1 MKKCDCGP
9 NYIDVYF
16 SRVSHRGENIAEI
29 AQNTGERSFES
40 WLASSV
46 HTVLDLSVERGIY
59 FSGIILTDKDKE
71 QQKIMYL
78 NVAND
83 IPIVVGDIVN
93 WNNQGQLGKWIIF
106 KKEEKVNGTYQTFSI
121 VKCNY
126 LMKWIDKLGHLQQS
140 WSYFVSSM
148 DSKIKENFRTWNS
161 LITPQP
167 NKYAEMLIPRREIER
182 ATSFIVE
189 EQSWSVVEYD
199 HTSVPGIMYLSLT
212 EEKVNYIY
220 DDLKENIADTD
231 KRAVYEISQP
241 EETQSFKIGDIVN
254 PIFTITKNGKPI
266 DLEVIYI
273 PKDKKIIKFVDG
285 KLIAQKAGS
294 TLIVI
299 QLKDFPQIYQSIK
312 INVCEDEKSSFYA
325 YIKGDSIIRLGRQAE
340 YEFICNAYVKEGIN
354 FSIDDLSLATVLR
367 SFEDTCVVRANAN
380 NNLGKVILKAE
391 YNGITYTKD
400 IKIVPLW
407 GGKT

>member
-1 MKKCDCGP
+1 MKKCDCAP
-9 NYIDVYF
+9 SYIDVYF
-16 SRVSHRGENIAEI
+16 SRVTHRGENITEV

-40 WLASSV
+40 WLSNSI
-46 HTVLDLSVERGIY
+46 HTVQDLSVERGIY

-126 LMKWIDKLGHLQQS
+126 LMKWIDRLGHLQQS

-167 NKYAEMLIPRREIER
+167 NKYAEMLLPKKDIER

-189 EQSWSVVEYD
+189 EESWSVVEYD

-241 EETQSFKIGDIVN
+241 EEIQSFKVGDIVN

-266 DLEVIYI
+266 DLEAIYI
-273 PKDKKIIKFVDG
+273 PKDKKIIKIVDG
-285 KLIAQKAGS
+285 KLIAQKAGE
-294 TLIVI
+294 TLIII
-299 QLKDFPQIYQSIK
+299 QLKEFPEIYQSIK
-312 INVCEDEKSSFYA
+312 IKVGEEPSFYA
-325 YIKGDSIIRLGRQAE
+325 YIKGDSIIKLGRQAE
-340 YEFICNAYVKEGIN
+340 YEFICNTSITENIN
-354 FSIDDLSLATVLR
+354 FSIDDPSLATIAIAL
-367 SFEDTCVVRANAN
+367 DGACIVRANSS
-380 NNLGKVILKAE
+380 NNLGKVVLEAE
-391 YNGITYTKD
+391 YNGIKYTKD

-407 GGKT
+407 

>member
-1 MKKCDCGP
+1 MKKCECSP
-9 NYIDVYF
+9 SYIDVYF
-16 SRVSHRGENIAEI
+16 SRVTHRGESIAEI

-40 WLASSV
+40 WLENSTHS
-46 HTVLDLSVERGIY
+46 VLDLSVERGIY

-71 QQKIMYL
+71 QQKVMYL

-121 VKCNY
+121 IKCNY

-161 LITPQP
+161 LITPQS
-167 NKYAEMLIPRREIER
+167 NKYAEMILPKKDIER

-189 EQSWSVVEYD
+189 DESWSVVEYD

-220 DDLKENIADTD
+220 DDLENNIADTD
-231 KRAVYEISQP
+231 RRAIYEISQP
-241 EETQSFKIGDIVN
+241 EEIQNFKIGDEVN
-254 PIFTITKNGKPI
+254 PIFNITKNGKPVN
-266 DLEVIYI
+266 LETICI
-273 PKDKKIIKFVDG
+273 PKDKKIVKFVNG
-285 KLIAQKAGS
+285 KLIAQKAGE

-299 QLKDFPQIYQSIK
+299 QLKDFPEIYQSIK
-312 INVCEDEKSSFYA
+312 INVGEEPSFYA
-325 YIKGDSIIRLGRQAE
+325 YIKGDSIIKLGRQAE
-340 YEFICNAYVKEGIN
+340 YEFICNAYVKDNIH
-354 FSIDDLSLATVLR
+354 FSINDESLAKVLR
-367 SFEDTCVVRANAN
+367 TFEDTCIVRANAEN
-380 NNLGKVILKAE
+380 RLGKVVLNAE
-391 YNGITYTKD
+391 YNGITYAKD

-407 GGKT
+407 

>member
-1 MKKCDCGP
+1 MKKCDCSP
-9 NYIDVYF
+9 SYIDVYF
-16 SRVSHRGENIAEI
+16 SRVTHRGENIAEI

-40 WLASSV
+40 WLENSTHS
-46 HTVLDLSVERGIY
+46 VLDLSVERGIY

-71 QQKIMYL
+71 QQKVMYL

-126 LMKWIDKLGHLQQS
+126 LMKWIDKLGHLQQC

-167 NKYAEMLIPRREIER
+167 NKYAEMLLPKKDIER

-189 EQSWSVVEYD
+189 DESWSVVEYD

-220 DDLKENIADTD
+220 DDLENNIADTD
-231 KRAVYEISQP
+231 KRAIYEISQP
-241 EETQSFKIGDIVN
+241 EEIQNFKIGDEVN
-254 PIFTITKNGKPI
+254 PIFNITKNGKPI
-266 DLEVIYI
+266 DLETIYI
-273 PKDKKIIKFVDG
+273 PKDKKIVKFVNG
-285 KLIAQKAGS
+285 KLIAQKAGE

-299 QLKDFPQIYQSIK
+299 QLKDFPEIYQSIK
-312 INVCEDEKSSFYA
+312 INVGEEPSFYA
-325 YIKGDSIIRLGRQAE
+325 YIKGDSIIKLGRQAE
-340 YEFICNAYVKEGIN
+340 YEFICNAYVKDNIH
-354 FSIDDLSLATVLR
+354 FSINDESLAKVLR
-367 SFEDTCVVRANAN
+367 TFEDTCVVRANAEN
-380 NNLGKVILKAE
+380 RLGKVVLSAE
-391 YNGITYTKD
+391 YNGVIYTKD

-407 GGKT
+407 

>member
-1 MKKCDCGP
+1 MKKCDCSP
-9 NYIDVYF
+9 SYIDVYF
-16 SRVSHRGENIAEI
+16 SRVTHRGENIAEI

-40 WLASSV
+40 WLENSTHS
-46 HTVLDLSVERGIY
+46 VLDLSVERGIY

-71 QQKIMYL
+71 QQKVMYL

-126 LMKWIDKLGHLQQS
+126 LMKWIDKLGHLQQC

-167 NKYAEMLIPRREIER
+167 NKYAEMLLPKKDIER

-189 EQSWSVVEYD
+189 DESWSVVEYD

-220 DDLKENIADTD
+220 DDLENNIADTD
-231 KRAVYEISQP
+231 KRAIYEISQP
-241 EETQSFKIGDIVN
+241 EEIQNFKIGDEVN
-254 PIFTITKNGKPI
+254 PIFNITKNGKPI
-266 DLEVIYI
+266 DLETIRI
-273 PKDKKIIKFVDG
+273 PKDKKIVKFVNG
-285 KLIAQKAGS
+285 KLIAQKAGE

-299 QLKDFPQIYQSIK
+299 QLKDFPEIYQSIK
-312 INVCEDEKSSFYA
+312 INVGEEPSFYA
-325 YIKGDSIIRLGRQAE
+325 YIKGDSIIKLGRQAE
-340 YEFICNAYVKEGIN
+340 YEFICNAYVKDNIH
-354 FSIDDLSLATVLR
+354 FSINDESLAKVLR
-367 SFEDTCVVRANAN
+367 TFEDTCVVRANAEN
-380 NNLGKVILKAE
+380 RLGKVVLSAE
-391 YNGITYTKD
+391 YNGVIYTKD

-407 GGKT
+407 

>member
-1 MKKCDCGP
+1 MKKCDCSP
-9 NYIDVYF
+9 SYIDVYF
-16 SRVSHRGENIAEI
+16 SRVTHRGENIAEI

-40 WLASSV
+40 WLENSTHS
-46 HTVLDLSVERGIY
+46 VLDLSVERGIY

-71 QQKIMYL
+71 QQKVMYL

-126 LMKWIDKLGHLQQS
+126 LMKWIDKLGHLQQC

-167 NKYAEMLIPRREIER
+167 NKYAEMLLPKKDIER

-189 EQSWSVVEYD
+189 DESWSVVEYD
-199 HTSVPGIMYLSLT
+199 HTSVPGVMYLSLT

-220 DDLKENIADTD
+220 DDLENNIADTD
-231 KRAVYEISQP
+231 KRAIYEISQP
-241 EETQSFKIGDIVN
+241 EEIQNFKIGDEVN
-254 PIFTITKNGKPI
+254 PIFNITKNGKPI
-266 DLEVIYI
+266 DLETIRI
-273 PKDKKIIKFVDG
+273 PKDKKIVKFVNG
-285 KLIAQKAGS
+285 KLIAQKAGE

-299 QLKDFPQIYQSIK
+299 QLKDFPEIYQSIK
-312 INVCEDEKSSFYA
+312 INVGEEPSFYA
-325 YIKGDSIIRLGRQAE
+325 YIKGDSIIKLGRQAE
-340 YEFICNAYVKEGIN
+340 YEFICNAYVKDNIH
-354 FSIDDLSLATVLR
+354 FSINDESLAKVLR
-367 SFEDTCVVRANAN
+367 TFEDTCVVRANAEN
-380 NNLGKVILKAE
+380 RLGKVVLSAE
-391 YNGITYTKD
+391 YNGITYSKD

-407 GGKT
+407 